1 MTDEKTAMRNPPFLL
16 TLRLWDAYILEGGH
30 LFTAM
35 AYIVLKMCRR
45 VSMGI
50 PPPVRGQ
57 AWSLLLDLEKVKA
70 ENIRKYQRVKEPARR
85 CCADVKHID
94 VDINRTFRN
103 NLFF

>member
-1 MTDEKTAMRNPPFLL
+1 
-16 TLRLWDAYILEGGH
+16 
-30 LFTAM
+30 
-35 AYIVLKMCRR
+35 MCRR